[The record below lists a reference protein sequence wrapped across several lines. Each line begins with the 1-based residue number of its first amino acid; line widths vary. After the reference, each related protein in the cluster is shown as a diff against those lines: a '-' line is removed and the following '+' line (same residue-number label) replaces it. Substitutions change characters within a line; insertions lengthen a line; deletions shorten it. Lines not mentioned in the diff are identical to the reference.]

1 MKSLVCLVCL
11 LLISLSLVCHAAHNK
26 ACSLKKDPGN
36 CEDASTKWYY
46 DSKTNSCKLFVYGG
60 CDGNDNRFDT
70 EAKCKKACV
79 RCLDVLSAEHRL
91 TWKGFLQ
98 LLPKQAPC

>member
-1 MKSLVCLVCL
+1 MKSLVCLLCL

-26 ACSLKKDPGN
+26 ACNLKKDPGN

-70 EAKCKKACV
+70 EAKCKKECV
-79 RCLDVLSAEHRL
+79 HPHKATSGPSGR
-91 TWKGFLQ
+91 Q
-98 LLPKQAPC
+98 

>member
-1 MKSLVCLVCL
+1 MTLWSLCAGN
-11 LLISLSLVCHAAHNK
+11 AAHNK
-26 ACSLKKDPGN
+26 ACTLKKDPGN

-70 EAKCKKACV
+70 EAKCKTACV
-79 RCLDVLSAEHRL
+79 REYDASDAGTGH
-91 TWKGFLQ
+91 KA
-98 LLPKQAPC
+98 QAGI